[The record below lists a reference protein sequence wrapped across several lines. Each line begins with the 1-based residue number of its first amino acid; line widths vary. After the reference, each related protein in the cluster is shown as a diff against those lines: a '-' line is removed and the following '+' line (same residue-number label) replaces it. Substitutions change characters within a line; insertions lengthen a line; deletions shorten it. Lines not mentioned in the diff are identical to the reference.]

1 MKALILAAGL
11 GTRLFPFTQQT
22 PKPLFTISGRPL
34 IDTVIRKL
42 EDSGCEEIM
51 INTHHL
57 HEKIEAFIQTQHYA
71 IPVHTRYEPTILGT
85 GGGIKNSED
94 LFGENPFLV
103 INSDII
109 TDINLKTVYDF
120 HMGHNY
126 PVTLALCD
134 HPEFNKVSLNKK
146 KFIIAFRRKIPGN
159 CSSPNKELAFTG
171 IHIIDPEIFNLI
183 PQNKFSDIIDIY
195 IEMLARNKKIK
206 AFVLNRQ
213 SFKDIGTPKSYR
225 NAAMEDMAKETLKK
239 KFPENLNHQI
249 IKTRLPGDGSDRKW
263 YRFYSKEKNLIMADH
278 GIKCRDGISETDSF
292 ILIGRHLYCR
302 GIPVPEIYLHDAFSG
317 LVFMEDLG
325 DTNLQTDIISKD
337 KADILSSYKRIIDN
351 IITMNISAG
360 NGFKTAWTHQTPFYD
375 INLILEKECRYFV
388 LSFLNKYLNMEAAYE
403 DFASEFEFI
412 ANKALKYPVTGFMH
426 RDMQSRNI
434 MVKDKT
440 FYFID
445 FQGGRIG
452 PIQYDLASLLID
464 PYVNLSSNIQNDLL
478 DYAIQ
483 KLANFINFDEN
494 GFRISQRYCSI
505 ARNLQILGAFG
516 HLVRV
521 KSKKWFEQYIPPAV
535 KTLQRNLDA
544 AKENDFTM
552 LKSVLRY

>member
-11 GTRLFPFTQQT
+11 GTRLFPFTQQR

-34 IDTVIRKL
+34 IDTIIRKL
-42 EDSGCEEIM
+42 EDFGCKEIM

-57 HEKIEAFIQTQHYA
+57 HKKIEAFIQTQHYA

-85 GGGIKNSED
+85 GGGIKNSENF
-94 LFGENPFLV
+94 FGGNPFLV

-120 HMGHNY
+120 HMGHNH

-134 HPEFNKVSLNKK
+134 YPEFNTVSLNKK
-146 KFIIAFRRKIPGN
+146 EFIIGFRKKILKN
-159 CSSPNKELAFTG
+159 CSNPIKELAFTG

-183 PQNKFSDIIDIY
+183 PQNEFSDIIDIY
-195 IEMLARNKKIK
+195 IDMLAENKRIK
-206 AFVLNRQ
+206 AFVINRQ
-213 SFKDIGTPKSYR
+213 CFKDIGTPESYR
-225 NAAMEDMAKETLKK
+225 NAAMEDMAKKTFEKK
-239 KFPENLNHQI
+239 NPDKLNHQI
-249 IKTRLPGDGSDRKW
+249 IKTRLQGDGSDRKW
-263 YRFYSKEKNLIMADH
+263 YRFYSTEKNLIMADH
-278 GIKCRDGISETDSF
+278 GIKCSDEISETDSF
-292 ILIGRHLYCR
+292 ILIGRHLYSQ
-302 GIPVPEIYLHDAFSG
+302 GIPVPEIYLHDTFSG

-325 DTNLQTDIISKD
+325 DTNLHTDIIDKD
-337 KADILSSYKRIIDN
+337 KAGILLSYKRIIDS
-351 IITMNISAG
+351 IIKMNISAG
-360 NGFKTAWTHQTPFYD
+360 KGFKTAWTHQSPFYD
-375 INLILEKECRYFV
+375 MNLILEKECRYFV
-388 LSFLNKYLNMEAAYE
+388 VSFLNNYLNMGVDYE
-403 DFASEFEFI
+403 DFISEFEFI
-412 ANKALKYPVTGFMH
+412 ANKALQYPIIGFMH

-434 MVKDKT
+434 MVKNKT

-464 PYVNLSSNIQNDLL
+464 PYVNLPCNIQNDLL

-483 KLANFINFDEN
+483 KLTNFINFDEN
-494 GFRISQRYCSI
+494 KFRITQKYCSI

-516 HLVRV
+516 YLVRV

-535 KTLQRNLDA
+535 KTLQQNLDA
-544 AKENDFTM
+544 AEENNFVM
-552 LKSVLRY
+552 LKSVINY

>member
-11 GTRLFPFTQQT
+11 GTRLLPFTQQT
-22 PKPLFTISGRPL
+22 PKPLFTISDRPL
-34 IDTVIRKL
+34 IDTIIRKL
-42 EDSGCEEIM
+42 ENSGCEEIM

-57 HEKIEAFIQTQHYA
+57 HEKIEAFIQAQHYA

-94 LFGENPFLV
+94 FFGKKPFLV

-109 TDINLKTVYDF
+109 TDINIRTVYDF

-134 HPEFNKVSLNKK
+134 HPEFNKVSLNKGE
-146 KFIIAFRRKIPGN
+146 FIIGFRQKILGKYSTPVQ
-159 CSSPNKELAFTG
+159 KLAFTG
-171 IHIIDPEIFNLI
+171 IHIINSEIFNLI

-213 SFKDIGTPKSYR
+213 SFKDIGTPKSYI
-225 NAAMEDMAKETLKK
+225 NAAMEDMAKETFKK
-239 KFPENLNHQI
+239 KFPENSKHEI
-249 IKTRLPGDGSDRKW
+249 IKTRLAGDGSDRKW
-263 YRFYSKEKNLIMADH
+263 YRFYSTEKSLIMADH
-278 GIKCRDGISETDSF
+278 GIKCSDEISETDSF
-292 ILIGRHLYCR
+292 ILIGRHLYSQ
-302 GIPVPEIYLHDAFSG
+302 GIPVPEIYRHDTFSG

-325 DTNLQTDIISKD
+325 DTNLQTDITDKD
-337 KADILSSYKRIIDN
+337 KAGILLSYKRIIDS
-351 IITMNISAG
+351 IIKMNISAG
-360 NGFKTAWTHQTPFYD
+360 IGFKTAWTHQSPFYD

-388 LSFLNKYLNMEAAYE
+388 VSFLNKYLNMEVAYE

-412 ANKALKYPVTGFMH
+412 ANKALQYPIIGFMH

-434 MVKDKT
+434 MVKNKT

-464 PYVNLSSNIQNDLL
+464 PYVNLSNNIQNDLL

-494 GFRISQRYCSI
+494 QFRISQRYCSI

-516 HLVRV
+516 HLVMV
-521 KSKKWFEQYIPPAV
+521 KSKKWFEQYIPTAV
-535 KTLQRNLDA
+535 KTLQQNLDA

-552 LKSVLRY
+552 LKSVI

>member
-11 GTRLFPFTQQT
+11 GTRLFPFTQQR

-34 IDTVIRKL
+34 IDTIIRKL
-42 EDSGCEEIM
+42 EDFGCKEIM

-57 HEKIEAFIQTQHYA
+57 HKKIEAFIQTQHYA

-85 GGGIKNSED
+85 GGGIKNSENF
-94 LFGENPFLV
+94 FGGNPFLV

-120 HMGHNY
+120 HMGHNH

-134 HPEFNKVSLNKK
+134 YPEFNTVSLNKK
-146 KFIIAFRRKIPGN
+146 EFIIGFRKKILKN
-159 CSSPNKELAFTG
+159 CSNPIKELAFTG

-183 PQNKFSDIIDIY
+183 PQNEFSDIIDIY
-195 IEMLARNKKIK
+195 IDMLAENKRIK
-206 AFVLNRQ
+206 AFVINRQ
-213 SFKDIGTPKSYR
+213 CFKDIGTPESYR
-225 NAAMEDMAKETLKK
+225 NAAMEDMAKKTFEKK
-239 KFPENLNHQI
+239 NPDKLNHQI
-249 IKTRLPGDGSDRKW
+249 IKTRLQGDGSDRKW
-263 YRFYSKEKNLIMADH
+263 YRFYSTEKNLIMADH
-278 GIKCRDGISETDSF
+278 GIKCSDEISETDSF
-292 ILIGRHLYCR
+292 ILIGRHLYSQ
-302 GIPVPEIYLHDAFSG
+302 GIPVPEIYLHDTFSG

-325 DTNLQTDIISKD
+325 DTNLHTDIIDKD
-337 KADILSSYKRIIDN
+337 KAGILLSYKRIIDS
-351 IITMNISAG
+351 IIKMNISAG
-360 NGFKTAWTHQTPFYD
+360 KGFKTAWTHQSPFYD
-375 INLILEKECRYFV
+375 MNLILEKECRYFV
-388 LSFLNKYLNMEAAYE
+388 VSFLNNYLNMGVDYE
-403 DFASEFEFI
+403 DFISEFEFI
-412 ANKALKYPVTGFMH
+412 ANKALQHPIIGFMH

-434 MVKDKT
+434 MVKNKT

-464 PYVNLSSNIQNDLL
+464 PYVNLPCNIQNDLL

-483 KLANFINFDEN
+483 KLTNFINFDEN
-494 GFRISQRYCSI
+494 KFRITQKYCSI

-516 HLVRV
+516 YLVRV

-535 KTLQRNLDA
+535 KTLQQNLDA
-544 AKENDFTM
+544 AEENNFVM
-552 LKSVLRY
+552 LKSVINY

>member
-11 GTRLFPFTQQT
+11 GTRLFPFTQQR

-34 IDTVIRKL
+34 IDTIIRKL
-42 EDSGCEEIM
+42 EDFGCKEIM

-57 HEKIEAFIQTQHYA
+57 HKKIEAFIQTQHYA

-85 GGGIKNSED
+85 GGGIKNSENF
-94 LFGENPFLV
+94 FGGNPFLV

-120 HMGHNY
+120 HMGHNH

-134 HPEFNKVSLNKK
+134 YPEFNTVSLNKK
-146 KFIIAFRRKIPGN
+146 EFIIGFRKKILKN
-159 CSSPNKELAFTG
+159 CSNPIKELAFTG

-183 PQNKFSDIIDIY
+183 PQNEFSDIIDIY
-195 IEMLARNKKIK
+195 IDMLAENKRIK
-206 AFVLNRQ
+206 AFVINRQ
-213 SFKDIGTPKSYR
+213 CFKDIGTPESYR
-225 NAAMEDMAKETLKK
+225 NAAMEDMVKK
-239 KFPENLNHQI
+239 TFEKKNPDKLNHQI
-249 IKTRLPGDGSDRKW
+249 IKTRLQGDGSDRKW
-263 YRFYSKEKNLIMADH
+263 YRFYSTEKNLIMADH
-278 GIKCRDGISETDSF
+278 GIKCSDEISETDSF
-292 ILIGRHLYCR
+292 ILIGRHLYSQ
-302 GIPVPEIYLHDAFSG
+302 GIPVPEIYLHDTFSG

-325 DTNLQTDIISKD
+325 DTNLHTDIIDKD
-337 KADILSSYKRIIDN
+337 KAGILLSYKRIIDS
-351 IITMNISAG
+351 IIKMNISAG
-360 NGFKTAWTHQTPFYD
+360 KGFKTAWTHQSPFYD
-375 INLILEKECRYFV
+375 MNLILEKECRYFV
-388 LSFLNKYLNMEAAYE
+388 VSFLNNYLNMGVDYE
-403 DFASEFEFI
+403 DFISEFEFI
-412 ANKALKYPVTGFMH
+412 ANKALQYPIIGFMH

-434 MVKDKT
+434 MVKNKT

-464 PYVNLSSNIQNDLL
+464 PYVNLPCNIQNDLL

-483 KLANFINFDEN
+483 KLTNFINFDEN
-494 GFRISQRYCSI
+494 KFRITQKYCSI

-516 HLVRV
+516 YLVRV

-535 KTLQRNLDA
+535 KTLQQNLDA
-544 AKENDFTM
+544 AEENNFVM
-552 LKSVLRY
+552 LKSVINY